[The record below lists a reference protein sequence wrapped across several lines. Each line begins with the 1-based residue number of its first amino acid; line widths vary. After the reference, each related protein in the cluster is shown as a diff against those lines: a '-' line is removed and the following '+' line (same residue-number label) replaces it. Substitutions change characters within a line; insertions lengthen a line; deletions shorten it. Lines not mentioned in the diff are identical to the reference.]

1 MRLLVVEDD
10 HRLAA
15 LLRQG
20 LKEQGYAMDL
30 AAGGPQGLV
39 LKTG

>member
-1 MRLLVVEDD
+1 MRLLGVEDD

-20 LKEQGYAMDL
+20 LKEEGHARDVV
-30 AAGGPQGLV
+30 ADGPQGLE
-39 LKTG
+39 LKAG